1 MSFQTETASFNVTL
15 AASSNLPNNTKS
27 MLIFHGLYW
36 SCDIFLCVLLKYIA
50 QLKIMYVHDSI
61 PLFLPDFLQ
70 LLQLF
75 IGKNTL

>member
-61 PLFLPDFLQ
+61 PLFLPDFL
-70 LLQLF
+70 
-75 IGKNTL
+75 